1 MASPQFVGGSVNSL
15 TVGWRRCEYHM
26 PMAAAAA
33 PAAAMLAIPSRAPHE
48 VSAERLVVFHHHS
61 GVTFRNGTQSL
72 EDQAYN

>member
-33 PAAAMLAIPSRAPHE
+33 PAAAMLAMVMLSRCSPPSRE
-48 VSAERLVVFHHHS
+48 VLPAK
-61 GVTFRNGTQSL
+61 
-72 EDQAYN
+72 